1 MVIMKQDFN
10 KLGLCPAFTLP
21 KMTIND
27 EKKFPKF
34 FLWSSDDFIFRRKCF
49 CVKEMLMVMNQ
60 MMESDDS

>member
-21 KMTIND
+21 KMTINI

-34 FLWSSDDFIFRRKCF
+34 FLGSSGF